1 MPAVPSLPFRDRDE
15 AGHALALA
23 VAAAGEPPG
32 AADALVLALPRGG
45 LPVARQVAQLLGL
58 PLDVLIVRKLGV
70 PGQPEFAMGAIA
82 SGGLR
87 VLNDDVVRELDISA
101 ASIDAVT
108 RAETA
113 ELARRER
120 LYRGDQP
127 APAIAGR
134 TVIVVDDGLAT
145 GATMRAAVRAL
156 RTQAPS
162 RIVVAVPVSAA
173 DTAEDLRSEADAV
186 VTVATP
192 EPFLAVGRWYRD
204 FDQVDDAEVRRL
216 LTDARAAAAPRTM
229 RPAPPGATPG
239 ASPDLRPDALRD
251 ALSDV
256 PAEEQPRRSRPERA
270 P

>member
-15 AGHALALA
+15 AGHALAMHLRSHF
-23 VAAAGEPPG
+23 AAALQPPPS
-32 AADALVLALPRGG
+32 AADAVVLALPRGG
-45 LPVARQVAQLLGL
+45 LPVARHVAQALGL

-101 ASIDAVT
+101 ASIDTVT
-108 RAETA
+108 RAESA
-113 ELARRER
+113 ELVRREQ
-120 LYRGDQP
+120 LYRGDQA
-127 APAIAGR
+127 APPISGR

-162 RIVVAVPVSAA
+162 RIVVAVPVAAA
-173 DTAEDLRSEADAV
+173 DTAEALRSEADAV

-192 EPFLAVGRWYRD
+192 EPFVAVGRWYRD
-204 FDQVDDAEVRRL
+204 FDQVEDAEVRRL
-216 LTDARAAAAPRTM
+216 LADARRS
-229 RPAPPGATPG
+229 PAGTA
-239 ASPDLRPDALRD
+239 
-251 ALSDV
+251 
-256 PAEEQPRRSRPERA
+256 PERA